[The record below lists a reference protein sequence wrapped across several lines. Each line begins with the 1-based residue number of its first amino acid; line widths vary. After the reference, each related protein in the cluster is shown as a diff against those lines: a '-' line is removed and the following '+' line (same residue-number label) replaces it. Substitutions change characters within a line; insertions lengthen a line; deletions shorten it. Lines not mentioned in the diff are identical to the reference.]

1 MSESSVKA
9 SPLQV
14 NNQQKPISVLLIE
27 DDLVEARL
35 IQEILKNFDL
45 NQFVLTHV
53 QRLQAGL
60 NRLKQEQ
67 FDLVLLDLTLPDS
80 QGLSSVELLV
90 QNFSHLPIVVLTN
103 TNDNQLAIEAVRQG
117 AQDFLVKRKINIDVL
132 VRSIQYAIER
142 QKASDLLRETN
153 ENLTRQIQQKT
164 SELMKAKEINHF
176 QSELVSMFSHDF
188 RNPLTTVLSCTELL
202 HNKNNLLTEER
213 KVYLF
218 QMLRNASKNMVQ
230 LLDEVLLVGQTESD
244 TFECNLTE
252 LNLELF
258 CLELTEQLQF
268 NADKKQV
275 KIVFEPE
282 GIIKQAAWDESL
294 LRHILGNIIANAIKY
309 SPEGSRVLFELI
321 PDGDQM
327 IFRVQDWGIGI
338 PAKDHQSLFK
348 PFHRAS
354 NVGRIPGTGL
364 GLAIVKSCVEAHQG
378 QIVLESEVDRGTT
391 VTVTLPMVFL
401 NTAENTNSN
410 VQEEKQNFKQV

>member
-1 MSESSVKA
+1 MSKSSIEISSLQLNTGQKA
-9 SPLQV
+9 
-14 NNQQKPISVLLIE
+14 IAILLIE
-27 DDLVEARL
+27 DDLAEARL
-35 IQEILKNFDL
+35 IQEILCNFDL

-53 QRLQAGL
+53 QRLQTAL
-60 NRLKQEQ
+60 NRLKQQQ
-67 FDLVLLDLTLPDS
+67 FDLILLDLTLPDS

-90 QNFSHLPIVVLTN
+90 QHSAHLPIVVLTN
-103 TNDNQLAIEAVRQG
+103 TNDNQLAIEAVRRG
-117 AQDFLVKRKINIDVL
+117 AQDYLVKRKINIDVL

-153 ENLTRQIQQKT
+153 ENLTNQIQQKT

-202 HNKNNLLTEER
+202 HNKNDLLSEER

-244 TFECNLTE
+244 TFQCNLTE

-258 CLELTEQLQF
+258 CLELAEQLQF
-268 NADKKQV
+268 NADKKQMEV
-275 KIVFEPE
+275 VFEAQ
-282 GIIKQAAWDESL
+282 GKITQSAWDESL
-294 LRHILGNIIANAIKY
+294 LRHILGNLLANAIKY
-309 SPEGSRVLFELI
+309 SPEGNKVLFELI
-321 PDGDQM
+321 PQKQD
-327 IFRVQDWGIGI
+327 IVFRIQDWGIGI
-338 PAKDHQSLFK
+338 PSQDHHNLFQ

-378 QIVLESEVDRGTT
+378 QIVLDSEVDRGTT
-391 VTVTLPMVFL
+391 VTVTLPLLFL
-401 NTAENTNSN
+401 DTKIAS
-410 VQEEKQNFKQV
+410 

>member
-1 MSESSVKA
+1 MSESFIKA

-14 NNQQKPISVLLIE
+14 NSQNKSTSILLIE
-27 DDLVEARL
+27 DDLAEARL

-45 NQFVLTHV
+45 NKFVLTQV
-53 QRLQAGL
+53 QRLQTGL
-60 NRLKQEQ
+60 NKLRQQQ

-80 QGLSSVELLV
+80 RGLASVELLV

-117 AQDFLVKRKINIDVL
+117 AQDYLVKRKINIDVL

-153 ENLTRQIQQKT
+153 ENLTNQIKQKT

-202 HNKNNLLTEER
+202 HNKNDLLSEER

-218 QMLRNASKNMVQ
+218 QMLKNASKNMVQ

-244 TFECNLTE
+244 TFQCNLTE

-258 CLELTEQLQF
+258 CLELT
-268 NADKKQV
+268 
-275 KIVFEPE
+275 
-282 GIIKQAAWDESL
+282 
-294 LRHILGNIIANAIKY
+294 
-309 SPEGSRVLFELI
+309 
-321 PDGDQM
+321 
-327 IFRVQDWGIGI
+327 
-338 PAKDHQSLFK
+338 
-348 PFHRAS
+348 
-354 NVGRIPGTGL
+354 
-364 GLAIVKSCVEAHQG
+364 
-378 QIVLESEVDRGTT
+378 
-391 VTVTLPMVFL
+391 
-401 NTAENTNSN
+401 
-410 VQEEKQNFKQV
+410 

>member
-1 MSESSVKA
+1 MSKSSVEISSLQLNAGQKA
-9 SPLQV
+9 
-14 NNQQKPISVLLIE
+14 IAILLIE
-27 DDLVEARL
+27 DDLAEARL
-35 IQEILKNFDL
+35 IQEILRNFDF

-53 QRLQAGL
+53 QRLQTGL

-67 FDLVLLDLTLPDS
+67 FDLILLDLTLPDS

-103 TNDNQLAIEAVRQG
+103 TNDNQLAIEAVRRG
-117 AQDFLVKRKINIDVL
+117 AQDYLVKRKINIDVL

-153 ENLTRQIQQKT
+153 ENLTNQIQQKT

-202 HNKNNLLTEER
+202 HNKNDLLSEER

-244 TFECNLTE
+244 TFQCNLTE

-258 CLELTEQLQF
+258 CLQLAEQLQF
-268 NADKKQV
+268 NADKKQIEV
-275 KIVFEPE
+275 VFEAQ
-282 GIIKQAAWDESL
+282 GKITQSAWDESL
-294 LRHILGNIIANAIKY
+294 LRHILGNLLANAIKY
-309 SPEGSRVLFELI
+309 STEGNKVLFELI
-321 PDGDQM
+321 PLEEEV
-327 IFRVQDWGIGI
+327 IFRIQDWGIGI
-338 PAKDHQSLFK
+338 PTKDHQKLFE

-378 QIVLESEVDRGTT
+378 TIVLDSEVDRGTT
-391 VTVTLPMVFL
+391 VTVTLPLLFL
-401 NTAENTNSN
+401 DTKIERSKT
-410 VQEEKQNFKQV
+410 KQ

>member
-1 MSESSVKA
+1 MSESSVEISQLQLNAGQKA
-9 SPLQV
+9 
-14 NNQQKPISVLLIE
+14 IAILLIE
-27 DDLVEARL
+27 DDLAEARL
-35 IQEILKNFDL
+35 IQEILRNFDL

-53 QRLQAGL
+53 QRLQTGL
-60 NRLKQEQ
+60 NRLKQQQ

-90 QNFSHLPIVVLTN
+90 QNSAHLPIVVLTN
-103 TNDNQLAIEAVRQG
+103 TNDNQLAIEAVRRG
-117 AQDFLVKRKINIDVL
+117 AQDYLVKRKINIDVL

-153 ENLTRQIQQKT
+153 ENLTNQIQQKT

-202 HNKNNLLTEER
+202 HNKNDLLSEER

-218 QMLRNASKNMVQ
+218 QMLRNASKDMVQ

-244 TFECNLTE
+244 TFQCNLTE

-258 CLELTEQLQF
+258 CLELAEQLQF
-268 NADKKQV
+268 NANKKQIEV
-275 KIVFEPE
+275 VFEAQ
-282 GIIKQAAWDESL
+282 GKITQSAWDESL
-294 LRHILGNIIANAIKY
+294 LKHILGNILANAIKY
-309 SPEGSRVLFELI
+309 SPEGNKVLFELI
-321 PDGDQM
+321 PQTQD
-327 IFRVQDWGIGI
+327 IVFRIQDWGIGI
-338 PAKDHQSLFK
+338 PSQDHHNLFQ

-364 GLAIVKSCVEAHQG
+364 GLAIAKSCVEAHQG
-378 QIVLESEVDRGTT
+378 QIVLDSEVDQGTT
-391 VTVTLPMVFL
+391 VTVTLPLLFL
-401 NTAENTNSN
+401 KPKTES
-410 VQEEKQNFKQV
+410 